1 MGEKSVNL
9 LGRIREEKMKNTP
22 RKKDDERHVEE
33 KKYKR
38 KSKYRKKKESNN
50 QRYHESDLSDKE
62 WEQIKD
68 LFSDKSK
75 VGRRRKHNLRQ
86 VLNGILY
93 LLRTGCQWEY
103 IPQYYPPWSVC
114 RYYFDKWVNNGTFE
128 KINDTLCDQLRQ
140 KDGRNAQPTAAVIDS
155 QSKSTTEAGGER
167 GFDGGKRVKGRKRF
181 ILVDSCG
188 NLLGVIVVAANTS
201 DQRGGS
207 ELVEIVMKK
216 RSQIKKIWTDGGFR
230 GLKKWLSE
238 QLDVDIEVVE
248 RNPNQKGFVLLARR
262 WVVERTFA
270 WLCRYRR
277 LIVDYETN
285 PSSSVGMILLASI
298 SRSVRK
304 LVHN

>member
-1 MGEKSVNL
+1 MRDATKNKASCENTNQAKNAIGQFAGPDQVKRVCSKNGI
-9 LGRIREEKMKNTP
+9 GRE
-22 RKKDDERHVEE
+22 
-33 KKYKR
+33 
-38 KSKYRKKKESNN
+38 
-50 QRYHESDLSDKE
+50 E
-62 WEQIKD
+62 WEQIRD
-68 LFSDKSK
+68 LFSDQSK
-75 VGRRRKHNLRQ
+75 VGRRRKHDLRQ

-128 KINDTLCDQLRQ
+128 KINDTLCDRLRQ

-230 GLKKWLSE
+230 GLKKWRIKS
-238 QLDVDIEVVE
+238 
-248 RNPNQKGFVLLARR
+248 
-262 WVVERTFA
+262 WM
-270 WLCRYRR
+270 
-277 LIVDYETN
+277 LI
-285 PSSSVGMILLASI
+285 L
-298 SRSVRK
+298 R
-304 LVHN
+304 